1 MDALS
6 AMITSFNAL
15 RVNFAP
21 MLLWGAIVVVLTGLG
36 FATFYLGLLV
46 ALPVIGHATW
56 HAYRDVVTPP
66 EESAGA

>member
-1 MDALS
+1 
-6 AMITSFNAL
+6 
-15 RVNFAP
+15 

-56 HAYRDVVTPP
+56 HAYRDVVTAP
-66 EESAGA
+66 EESASA